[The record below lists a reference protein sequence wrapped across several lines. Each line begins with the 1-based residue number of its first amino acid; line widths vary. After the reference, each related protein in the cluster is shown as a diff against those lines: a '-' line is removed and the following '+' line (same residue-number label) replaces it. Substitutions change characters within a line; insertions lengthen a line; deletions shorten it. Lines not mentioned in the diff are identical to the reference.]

1 MAETS
6 KIAWTKS
13 TFNPW
18 IGCTK
23 VSPGCEHC
31 YASVSTPVRTLGI
44 TWGAGQP
51 RHLTSVS
58 NWVKPPVWNKRAQ
71 KSGEFWPVFCSS
83 LADVFDNEVPAA
95 WREDLFSLM
104 STTPYLTWLVLT
116 KRIGNAKTMMAD
128 ALHLNPHANRDGKIW
143 PLPNVWLGATIVN
156 QEEADRDIPKLLAT
170 PAAKRFVS
178 YEPALGPIRFT
189 EIEQAERLYVNC
201 LMDQDTPEVVIQ
213 PALDWIIV
221 GGESDQPGMRARPFD
236 VEWARSTVRQCK
248 QAGVPVFVKQ
258 LGSAPK
264 NWCAALLN
272 ADADHRADCEADHC
286 DNYEA
291 GVQGVN
297 CFKEGARCVYLE
309 DRAGA
314 DPTEW
319 PEDLRVQEF
328 PLD

>member
-1 MAETS
+1 MAEQS
-6 KIAWTKS
+6 AIAWTRS

-23 VSPGCEHC
+23 VSPGCDHC
-31 YASVSTPVRTLGI
+31 YASVSTPARTMGI
-44 TWGAGQP
+44 QWGAGQA
-51 RHLTSVS
+51 RRRTSPA
-58 NWVKPPVWNKRAQ
+58 NWTAPLRWNKAAPSTTFAGR
-71 KSGEFWPVFCSS
+71 KGFWPVFCSS
-83 LADVFDNEVPAA
+83 LADVFDNEVYPK
-95 WREDLFSLM
+95 WRADLFNLIQH
-104 STTPYLTWLVLT
+104 TPNLTWLLLT
-116 KRIGNAKTMMAD
+116 KRIGNAADMMIAARHGD
-128 ALHLNPHANRDGKIW
+128 ET

-156 QEEADRDIPKLLAT
+156 QAEADRDIPKLLAT

-189 EIEQAERLYVNC
+189 GIEQAERLYVNC

-221 GGESDQPGMRARPFD
+221 GGESDQPGMKARPFD
-236 VEWARSTVRQCK
+236 VEWARSTVRECK
-248 QAGVPVFVKQ
+248 ACGVPVFVKQ

-272 ADADHRADCEADHC
+272 ADADCRADCEADHC

-291 GVQGVN
+291 GEQGVN
-297 CFKEGARCVYLE
+297 CFKAGARCVYLE

-314 DPTEW
+314 DPAEW

-328 PLD
+328 PLA